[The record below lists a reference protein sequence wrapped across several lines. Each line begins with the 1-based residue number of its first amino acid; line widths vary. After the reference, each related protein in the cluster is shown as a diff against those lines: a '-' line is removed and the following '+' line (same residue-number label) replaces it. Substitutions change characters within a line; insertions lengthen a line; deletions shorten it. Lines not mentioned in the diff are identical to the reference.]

1 MFTKA
6 LYNQVIRL
14 KWLMSSPKGQILRE
28 NPSLILGWSNY
39 WLDLPPGR
47 NPDYQGPFPLR
58 PGELTPTRKALYL
71 SQLFF
76 IEISEL

>member
-1 MFTKA
+1 MFRKA

-14 KWLMSSPKGQILRE
+14 KWLMSSPKGQIVRE

-39 WLDLPPGR
+39 WLDFTYL
-47 NPDYQGPFPLR
+47 GPFPLR

-71 SQLFF
+71 SQLLF